1 MSTPIQGLTVKI
13 KTEQELSFLNYN
25 QDTIQSYN
33 QLKEVS
39 NYEYETELNDKK
51 RRIILLKKEY
61 IPAILTE
68 MEDIMKYEKS
78 SQYVDRQTKKMDNP
92 NII

>member
-25 QDTIQSYN
+25 QDSVQSYN

-51 RRIILLKKEY
+51 RKIIILKKEY
-61 IPAILTE
+61 ISAILTE

-78 SQYVDRQTKKMDNP
+78 SQYVDRQTKKSDNP
-92 NII
+92 NIA

>member
-51 RRIILLKKEY
+51 RKIILLKKEY
-61 IPAILTE
+61 ISAILTE
-68 MEDIMKYEKS
+68 MEDIMKYGKS
-78 SQYVDRQTKKMDNP
+78 SQYVDRQTKKLDNP
-92 NII
+92 NIS